1 MQQQFPIENIDIFIP
16 PKRKRGRPAG
26 RKKVKI
32 TGKVGR
38 PRKDAKVL
46 PINTTFVFHLNRSCD
61 SQILINRGGSRSSKS
76 YSIAQLLIEYFFTI
90 PKIKILML
98 RKTQPALRT
107 SIKPLVYEILNLY
120 NLRSKITEVKQD
132 MNLWS
137 PVKGLIHFGGLDDPE
152 KIKSSDWS
160 IIWCEESNEFTY
172 EDFINLKLRLSTPTY
187 RDFRNKMILSF
198 NPVDEFCFIKTKI
211 IDNKSEDFTEI
222 VSNYKLNPFLSADY
236 VKTIESLEFQDANY
250 FRIFA
255 QGEWGKLENVIYNNW
270 EIVSYLLEGEKIFG
284 LDFGFVNPTAFV
296 QLNVDGL
303 EVGIQQKIY
312 QSGLTNQDLI
322 RELHSIMTK
331 EEKEQCP
338 IYADSAEPQRIEELN
353 REGFWVIPANKSV
366 KDGIDYVKRCRLR
379 ITNDSDNII
388 KEIRGY
394 SRKTD
399 KNGRVLEEPVKF
411 NDHGLD
417 AIRYGLHTHALRNIR
432 RSNIVKIAPS
442 LGEVESFADKETIKY
457 SMRKSWL
464 SDRS

>member
-1 MQQQFPIENIDIFIP
+1 
-16 PKRKRGRPAG
+16 
-26 RKKVKI
+26 
-32 TGKVGR
+32 
-38 PRKDAKVL
+38 
-46 PINTTFVFHLNRSCD
+46 
-61 SQILINRGGSRSSKS
+61 
-76 YSIAQLLIEYFFTI
+76 
-90 PKIKILML
+90 
-98 RKTQPALRT
+98 
-107 SIKPLVYEILNLY
+107 
-120 NLRSKITEVKQD
+120 
-132 MNLWS
+132 
-137 PVKGLIHFGGLDDPE
+137 
-152 KIKSSDWS
+152 
-160 IIWCEESNEFTY
+160 
-172 EDFINLKLRLSTPTY
+172 
-187 RDFRNKMILSF
+187 MILSF

-222 VSNYKLNPFLSADY
+222 VSNYKFNPFLSADY
-236 VKTIESLEFQDANY
+236 VKTIESVEFQDANY

-270 EIVSYLLEGEKIFG
+270 EIVSYLSEGEKIFG

-296 QLNVDGL
+296 QLSVDGF

-322 RELHSIMTK
+322 RKLHSIMTK

-366 KDGIDYVKRCRLR
+366 KDGIDYVKRCRMR

-394 SRKTD
+394 SHKTD

-442 LGEVESFADKETIKY
+442 LGEVEFFTDEETIKRN
-457 SMRKSWL
+457 MRKSWL